1 MPLQCARPEMVKI
14 TIMAIKLSLLLAT
27 PISRDY
33 ACIGLTNLYWSLQWL
48 RFMGNQEIFLAHNS
62 HSNVRCPGR
71 LRRNPTTFGKQ
82 LTELRKTTGYTH

>member
-33 ACIGLTNLYWSLQWL
+33 ACIGLTKLYWSLQWL
-48 RFMGNQEIFLAHNS
+48 RFMGNQE
-62 HSNVRCPGR
+62 
-71 LRRNPTTFGKQ
+71 
-82 LTELRKTTGYTH
+82 